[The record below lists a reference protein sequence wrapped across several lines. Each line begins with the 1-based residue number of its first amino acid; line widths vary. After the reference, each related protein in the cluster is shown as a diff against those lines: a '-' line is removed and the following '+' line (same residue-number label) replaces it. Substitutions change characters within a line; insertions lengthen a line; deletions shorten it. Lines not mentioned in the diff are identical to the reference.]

1 MLRIL
6 VLGSAAGGGFPQWNC
21 GCSNCRRARNGD
33 PAAVARTQ
41 STLAVTADN
50 ENWFLLNASPDL
62 RQQISQSQPL
72 HPVHGARHSP
82 IAGVVLTNADVDHIA
97 GLLTLRERQPLIV
110 YATRRVHDVL
120 ASNIVF
126 DVLSVDTVERRAFD
140 LSREIELDLP
150 DGRPSGI
157 SVELFPVP
165 GKVALYLEKR
175 EAGPGFGTVAEDAVG
190 AKITNRSDGQSFF
203 YVPGCAAMPTDLAKR
218 LGRSGLVFFD
228 GTTWTDDEMQ
238 TTGVG
243 VKTGRRMGHMCM
255 SGSDGSIAA
264 FAGLN
269 VGRKIFVH
277 INNTNPVLLSDSPER
292 AEAEAAGW
300 EIAEDG
306 MDIRL

>member
-21 GCSNCRRARNGD
+21 GCPNCRRAREGD

-62 RQQISQSQPL
+62 RQQITQSPPL
-72 HPVHGARHSP
+72 HPARGSRHSP

-97 GLLTLRERQPLIV
+97 GLLTLRERQPLTV

-120 ASNIVF
+120 ADNIVF
-126 DVLSVDTVERRAFD
+126 NVLNAECVERRSFD
-140 LSREIELDLP
+140 LSDEIELSLP
-150 DGRPSGI
+150 DGQPAGI
-157 SVELFPVP
+157 AVQLFPVP
-165 GKVALYLEKR
+165 GKVALYLEKSG
-175 EAGPGFGTVAEDAVG
+175 AGPSFGTVAEDAVG
-190 AKITNRSDGQSFF
+190 AKITSRSDGRSFF
-203 YVPGCAAMPTDLAKR
+203 YVPGCAAMPADLADR
-218 LGRSGLVFFD
+218 LRGAELVFFD
-228 GTTWTDDEMQ
+228 GTTWTDDEMR

-255 SGSDGSIAA
+255 SGSDGAIAA
-264 FAGLN
+264 FAGLD
-269 VGRKIFVH
+269 VRRKIFVH
-277 INNTNPVLLSDSPER
+277 INNTNPALLSDSPER

-306 MDIRL
+306 MDIAL

>member
-21 GCSNCRRARNGD
+21 GCPNCRRARAGD

-62 RQQISQSQPL
+62 RQQITQSPPL

-97 GLLTLRERQPLIV
+97 GLLTLRERQPLTL

-120 ASNIVF
+120 AGNIVF
-126 DVLSVDTVERRAFD
+126 DVLNADSVDRRAFD
-140 LSREIELDLP
+140 LGREIELELP
-150 DGRPSGI
+150 GGRPSGL

-165 GKVALYLEKR
+165 GKVALYLEKS

-190 AKITNRSDGQSFF
+190 ARITDRSDGRSFF
-203 YVPGCAAMPTDLAKR
+203 YVPGCAAMPGDLADR
-218 LGRSGLVFFD
+218 LRAAELVFFD
-228 GTTWTDDEMQ
+228 GTTWTDDEMR

-255 SGSDGSIAA
+255 SGPEGSIAA
-264 FAGLN
+264 FAGLD

-277 INNTNPVLLSDSPER
+277 INNTNPALISTSPER

>member
-21 GCSNCRRARNGD
+21 GCANCRRARDGD
-33 PAAVARTQ
+33 PVAVPRTQ
-41 STLAVTADN
+41 STLAVTVDN

-62 RQQISQSQPL
+62 RQQIIQSKPL
-72 HPVHGARHSP
+72 HPSNGARHSP

-97 GLLTLRERQPLIV
+97 GLLTLRERQPLTL

-120 ASNIVF
+120 ASNVVF
-126 DVLSVDTVERRAFD
+126 DVLGADSVQRRAFELAQD
-140 LSREIELDLP
+140 IELDLP
-150 DGRPSGI
+150 GGRPSGL

-165 GKVALYLEKR
+165 GKVALYLEKTD
-175 EAGPGFGTVAEDAVG
+175 AGPDFGTVAEDAVG
-190 AKITNRSDGQSFF
+190 ARITNRSDGRAFF
-203 YVPGCAAMPTDLAKR
+203 YVPGCAAMPNDLAHR
-218 LGRSGLVFFD
+218 LHGAELVFFD
-228 GTTWTDDEMQ
+228 GTTWTDDEMR

-255 SGSDGSIAA
+255 SGPDGSIAA

-269 VGRKIFVH
+269 VSRKIFVH
-277 INNTNPVLLSDSPER
+277 INNTNPALLSDSPER

-306 MDIRL
+306 LDIRL

>member
-21 GCSNCRRARNGD
+21 NCANCRRARIGD

-41 STLAVTADN
+41 STLAVTADD

-62 RQQISQSQPL
+62 RQQIIQSPPL
-72 HPVHGARHSP
+72 HPVRGARHSP

-120 ASNIVF
+120 ASNVVF
-126 DVLSVDTVERRAFD
+126 NVLSEDVVERRAFD
-140 LSREIELDLP
+140 MSQQVELDLP
-150 DGRPSGI
+150 DGRRSGI

-165 GKVALYLEKR
+165 GKVALFLENR
-175 EAGPGFGTVAEDAVG
+175 DAGPGFGTVAEDAVG
-190 AKITNRSDGQSFF
+190 VKVTDRSDGRSFF
-203 YVPGCAAMPTDLAKR
+203 YVPGCAAMPADLAKR
-218 LGRSGLVFFD
+218 LDQARLVFFD
-228 GTTWTDDEMQ
+228 GTTWTDDEMR
-238 TTGVG
+238 TMGVG
-243 VKTGRRMGHMCM
+243 AKTGARMGHMCM
-255 SGSDGSIAA
+255 SGQDGSIAA
-264 FAGLN
+264 FADLA

-277 INNTNPVLLSDSPER
+277 INNTNPALLRDSSER
-292 AEAEAAGW
+292 AEVEAAGW

>member
-21 GCSNCRRARNGD
+21 GCSNCRRARSGD

-62 RQQISQSQPL
+62 RHQIIQSRPL

-82 IAGVVLTNADVDHIA
+82 IVGVLLTNADVDHIA

-110 YATRRVHDVL
+110 YATRRVHNVL
-120 ASNIVF
+120 ANNIVF
-126 DVLSVDTVERRAFD
+126 DVLSADTVERRAFD
-140 LSREIELDLP
+140 LAQEIELDLP
-150 DGRPSGI
+150 DRGQSGI

-165 GKVALYLEKR
+165 GKVALYLEKP
-175 EAGPGFGTVAEDAVG
+175 EAGPGFGTVAEDSVG
-190 AKITNRSDGQSFF
+190 AKVINRSDGRSFF
-203 YVPGCAAMPTDLAKR
+203 YVPGCAAMPDDLAKR
-218 LGRSGLVFFD
+218 LDGADLVFFD

-238 TTGVG
+238 TMGVG

-264 FAGLN
+264 FADLN
-269 VGRKIFVH
+269 VDRKIFVH

>member
-21 GCSNCRRARNGD
+21 GCPNCRRAREGD

-62 RQQISQSQPL
+62 RQQITQSPPL
-72 HPVHGARHSP
+72 HPARGARHSP

-110 YATRRVHDVL
+110 YATGRVHDVL
-120 ASNIVF
+120 AGNIVF
-126 DVLSVDTVERRAFD
+126 DVLNPECVERRSFE
-140 LSREIELDLP
+140 LSDEIELSLP
-150 DGRPSGI
+150 GGQPAGI
-157 SVELFPVP
+157 SVALFPVP
-165 GKVALYLEKR
+165 GKVALYLEKS
-175 EAGPGFGTVAEDAVG
+175 EAGPDFGTVAEDAVG
-190 AKITNRSDGQSFF
+190 ARITSRADGRSFF
-203 YVPGCAAMPTDLAKR
+203 YVPGCAAMPADLAER
-218 LGRSGLVFFD
+218 LRGAELVFFD
-228 GTTWTDDEMQ
+228 GTTWTDDEMR

-264 FAGLN
+264 FAGLD

-277 INNTNPVLLSDSPER
+277 INNTNPALLSDSSER

-306 MDIRL
+306 MDIQL